1 MKSKILI
8 TNAAGFIGSHLAN
21 FFINKKYEVWT
32 IDNLSTGKLENL
44 NEKVIFIKGDCSDKK
59 NINKLNN
66 TKFKYIFTLPVNHIN
81 KF

>member
-8 TNAAGFIGSHLAN
+8 TGAAGFIGSHLAN

-44 NEKVIFIKGDCSDKK
+44 NEKVIFIKGTVLIKK
-59 NINKLNN
+59 I
-66 TKFKYIFTLPVNHIN
+66 
-81 KF
+81 